1 MAWRAADSLAGRTF
15 VGLGGLDV
23 TSNKDGQAPSD
34 PDAKITK
41 MKDGWTHLAREA
53 EHAVD
58 LDGGALVAVMLRRR
72 GSLLHR

>member
-1 MAWRAADSLAGRTF
+1 MAWRAADSLAVRTF
-15 VGLGGLDV
+15 VGLGLDV

-34 PDAKITK
+34 PGAKITK
-41 MKDGWTHLAREA
+41 MKEGWTHLTRKA
-53 EHAVD
+53 EHAVG